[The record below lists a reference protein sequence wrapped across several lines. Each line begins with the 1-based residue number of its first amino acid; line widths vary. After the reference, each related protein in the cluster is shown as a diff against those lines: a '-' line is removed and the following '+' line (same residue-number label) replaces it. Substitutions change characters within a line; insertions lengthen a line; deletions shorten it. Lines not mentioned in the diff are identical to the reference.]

1 MPKVADHILCE
12 KTCNVEDEELF
23 LPSGLDA
30 DTRLKVEAME
40 LGVEEGKLREG
51 AAFDALRATQIA
63 VKTLKTLRDQKAKNA
78 RGQAQN
84 TRSGRFI
91 ADVEACRNLHI
102 KAYNDH

>member
-23 LPSGLDA
+23 LPSGLDV
-30 DTRLKVEAME
+30 DMHLKVEAME

-63 VKTLKTLRDQKAKNA
+63 VKTLKTL
-78 RGQAQN
+78 
-84 TRSGRFI
+84 
-91 ADVEACRNLHI
+91 
-102 KAYNDH
+102 